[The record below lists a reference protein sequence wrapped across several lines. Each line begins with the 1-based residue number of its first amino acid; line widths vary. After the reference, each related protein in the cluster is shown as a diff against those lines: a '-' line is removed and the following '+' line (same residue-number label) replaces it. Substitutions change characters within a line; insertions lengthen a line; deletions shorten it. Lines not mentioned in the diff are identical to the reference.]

1 MRRTV
6 IVAVSALLALSA
18 CDTTS
23 EPSAP
28 PTSEDALTTA
38 TAEPPAPV
46 EDAEVTTE
54 PEPTSEEPTE
64 EAAPEMPAEAT
75 EFTEE
80 GAGAFALHYVDVVN
94 YTGIHP
100 ETGLLEPLS
109 TDGCKSCQN
118 HEDTVVYSVEH
129 GEVLADDIWTA
140 SEPSVPVFSEESTV
154 VRLDVKEHEVPISD
168 ASGTEIDRTS
178 SGNYTLIFDLAW
190 TDEWLVRE
198 IQVEK

>member
-1 MRRTV
+1 M

-28 PTSEDALTTA
+28 PPSEDALTTA

-80 GAGAFALHYVDVVN
+80 GAEAFVEHYVFGLD
-94 YTGIHP
+94 YAYKTGDTEHMDPWSSDACESCSALLTDIP
-100 ETGLLEPLS
+100 ENP
-109 TDGCKSCQN
+109 DG
-118 HEDTVVYSVEH
+118 
-129 GEVLADDIWTA
+129 
-140 SEPSVPVFSEESTV
+140 ESTF
-154 VRLDVKEHEVPISD
+154 RLG
-168 ASGTEIDRTS
+168 ASTTQLIGEELARVES
-178 SGNYTLIFDLAW
+178 ALSVLRGSGEGDGGLVFDLRHANGSW
-190 TDEWLVRE
+190 V
-198 IQVEK
+198 VESIRLQEAP

>member
-46 EDAEVTTE
+46 EDVEVTTE

-64 EAAPEMPAEAT
+64 EAAPEMDQ
-75 EFTEE
+75 TEE
-80 GAGAFALHYVDVVN
+80 GAQAFVEHYMDELNAARFSGAIEEVS
-94 YTGIHP
+94 
-100 ETGLLEPLS
+100 GLATTE
-109 TDGCKSCQN
+109 CASCQN
-118 HEDTVVYSVEH
+118 FVTTAEQGGLDPLEY
-129 GEVLADDIWTA
+129 EVLEAVLLGESATVSAEVTDGDQ
-140 SEPSVPVFSEESTV
+140 SGQVVFE
-154 VRLDVKEHEVPISD
+154 LLQSD
-168 ASGTEIDRTS
+168 A
-178 SGNYTLIFDLAW
+178 
-190 TDEWLVRE
+190 EWRVNAV
-198 IQVEK
+198 QAVQ

>member
-64 EAAPEMPAEAT
+64 EAAPMDQ
-75 EFTEE
+75 TEE
-80 GAGAFALHYVDVVN
+80 GAQAF
-94 YTGIHP
+94 
-100 ETGLLEPLS
+100 
-109 TDGCKSCQN
+109 
-118 HEDTVVYSVEH
+118 VEH
-129 GEVLADDIWTA
+129 YMDELNEAFVTGDGSAVRQLGTAECQSCSELVADAEANPAGEELFRTTVQGATLIDDKA
-140 SEPSVPVFSEESTV
+140 RAEALVEEAGESTPAV
-154 VRLDVKEHEVPISD
+154 FE
-168 ASGTEIDRTS
+168 
-178 SGNYTLIFDLAW
+178 LAW
-190 TDEWLVRE
+190 DAEWK
-198 IQVEK
+198 VEAIKIGQR

>member
-80 GAGAFALHYVDVVN
+80 GAEAFVKQYVSTFNHAYANGEPGAMDH
-94 YTGIHP
+94 
-100 ETGLLEPLS
+100 LS
-109 TDGCKSCQN
+109 TDDCASCEALLGLLQGESDEN
-118 HEDTVVYSVEH
+118 EYLRINNVLPVLTGDGARVETDITQAAT
-129 GEVLADDIWTA
+129 GETPEQSGTAVFQLAYD
-140 SEPSVPVFSEESTV
+140 EST
-154 VRLDVKEHEVPISD
+154 
-168 ASGTEIDRTS
+168 
-178 SGNYTLIFDLAW
+178 
-190 TDEWLVRE
+190 WLVDE
-198 IQVEK
+198 ITIQADA

>member
-46 EDAEVTTE
+46 EDVEVTTE

-64 EAAPEMPAEAT
+64 EAAPMDQ
-75 EFTEE
+75 TEE
-80 GAGAFALHYVDVVN
+80 GAQSFVEHYMDELNAARSSGAIEEVS
-94 YTGIHP
+94 
-100 ETGLLEPLS
+100 GLATTE
-109 TDGCKSCQN
+109 CASCQN
-118 HEDTVVYSVEH
+118 FVTTAEQGGLDPLEY
-129 GEVLADDIWTA
+129 EVLEAVLLGESATVSAEVTDGDQ
-140 SEPSVPVFSEESTV
+140 SGQVVFE
-154 VRLDVKEHEVPISD
+154 LLQSD
-168 ASGTEIDRTS
+168 A
-178 SGNYTLIFDLAW
+178 
-190 TDEWLVRE
+190 EWRVNAV
-198 IQVEK
+198 QAVQ